1 MFIYQPSTMVER
13 IRASKYLVRNRIGW
27 PAEEIDFIKKKVF
40 SKDPCSIVDVM
51 VEGGIEMIN
60 LYPHQQKLYSELLEL
75 LHAHPTACIAADTGS
90 GKTEMA
96 SKYIQDNPDKKV
108 IIFAHN
114 QRVLKKNFSD
124 RLAKHNIPHTTNV
137 QDFKSGASRVLVGI
151 PAGIHRHLDGLPQAD
166 TIIIDE
172 AHEYYQDSKALGKK
186 MYSKILDWH
195 QGKSIL
201 LTATHFGIDTP
212 KVYFS
217 RDEALELNMIANIK
231 EKLVS
236 TDLVELRQEYFNK
249 DGEIKGT
256 VRRTNFIDKPAEII
270 KPHLK
275 VDAYGNI
282 IPTLIIAPNS
292 HIAIDMYEVLNELGY
307 NTGID
312 LCKKGYNKNGLDLL
326 KAGVVDICIV
336 KNKGILGFDYPD
348 LGIVIDC
355 SFSQNITR
363 MVQSKRSGRKSDK
376 PYAKEFIKLAPDNQF
391 EHYRLL
397 LAASIYIG
405 EKENFKV
412 FDGQYKQVKIP
423 KPELIRED
431 QIIVAGHKYDMVKE
445 EGHISLQKNGE
456 EVFIVPLTSEETPCR
471 KAIKDHLIESGQI
484 KQTPS
489 GERKNDPYGRPQAVC
504 EEFTASLEECLG
516 MFDASNTTTLREGLD
531 YIKKARGEKVEV
543 AVGFKC
549 CSRCKVVKVASDFGK
564 HKYTTDRLTS
574 ECKMCKREASRQ
586 YRLKN
591 PDKSN
596 ASITKYRKENPEK
609 IKKTL
614 KKSRQKNRERYIWL
628 QRKWREENPEKA
640 KESWRKYRQKKKE
653 QQNADTVTND

>member
-1 MFIYQPSTMVER
+1 
-13 IRASKYLVRNRIGW
+13 
-27 PAEEIDFIKKKVF
+27 
-40 SKDPCSIVDVM
+40 
-51 VEGGIEMIN
+51 MIN

-151 PAGIHRHLDGLPQAD
+151 PAGIHRHLDDLPQAD

-195 QGKSIL
+195 QGKIIL

-217 RDEALELNMIANIK
+217 RDEALELDMIANIK

-249 DGEIKGT
+249 DGEIKET

-292 HIAIDMYEVLNELGY
+292 HIAIDMYEALNELGY

-312 LCKKGYNKNGLDLL
+312 LCKKGYDKNGLDLL
-326 KAGVVDICIV
+326 KASVVDICIV

-363 MVQSKRSGRKSDK
+363 MVQAKRSGRKSDK
-376 PYAKEFIKLAPDNQF
+376 PYPKEFIKLAPDNQF

-405 EKENFKV
+405 EKENFKT
-412 FDGQYKQVKIP
+412 FDGQYKKIKMP
-423 KPELIRED
+423 KLELIRED

-456 EVFIVPLTSEETPCR
+456 EIF
-471 KAIKDHLIESGQI
+471 H
-484 KQTPS
+484 
-489 GERKNDPYGRPQAVC
+489 
-504 EEFTASLEECLG
+504 
-516 MFDASNTTTLREGLD
+516 
-531 YIKKARGEKVEV
+531 
-543 AVGFKC
+543 
-549 CSRCKVVKVASDFGK
+549 
-564 HKYTTDRLTS
+564 
-574 ECKMCKREASRQ
+574 
-586 YRLKN
+586 YRRR
-591 PDKSN
+591 
-596 ASITKYRKENPEK
+596 T
-609 IKKTL
+609 
-614 KKSRQKNRERYIWL
+614 
-628 QRKWREENPEKA
+628 
-640 KESWRKYRQKKKE
+640 
-653 QQNADTVTND
+653 